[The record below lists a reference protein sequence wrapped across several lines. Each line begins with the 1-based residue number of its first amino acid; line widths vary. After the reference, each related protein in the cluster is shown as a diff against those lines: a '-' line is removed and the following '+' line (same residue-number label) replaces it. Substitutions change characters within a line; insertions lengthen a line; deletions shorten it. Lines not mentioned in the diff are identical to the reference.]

1 MLAKVMPVW
10 WCDADA
16 PPAPATGELA
26 CEKENSGMPLDHSL
40 LLPSLLLLVVYH
52 SREDGTTAAA
62 FEEE

>member
-10 WCDADA
+10 WCDAAA

-40 LLPSLLLLVVYH
+40 LLPSLLLVVYH
-52 SREDGTTAAA
+52 SREDGTTAALDD
-62 FEEE
+62 E